1 MDKIHRRN
9 NLSII
14 IIKRDSMLF
23 IPEKQ
28 IKKKRRKEAQIEMRE
43 QSLKRRADYLQAEKE
58 GKLDEYFEKLRKN
71 MQYL

>member
-1 MDKIHRRN
+1 
-9 NLSII
+9 
-14 IIKRDSMLF
+14 MLF

-28 IKKKRRKEAQIEMRE
+28 VKKTLKKLRKEAQIEMRE

-71 MQYL
+71 RQYL

>member
-1 MDKIHRRN
+1 
-9 NLSII
+9 
-14 IIKRDSMLF
+14 
-23 IPEKQ
+23 
-28 IKKKRRKEAQIEMRE
+28 MRE